1 MVNINVDLVQSLMKE
16 QFPEWSN
23 LEIKP
28 VENGGH
34 DNRTFHLGEYMSV
47 RLPSGDG
54 YVSQVEKEHR
64 WLPVLSKHLSLPIS
78 KPLAKGKPNKDYP
91 YPWSIYKWLEG
102 ETVTHENIVDIN
114 QFARELGEFLVELQ
128 SIDASEGP
136 FGGIH
141 NYYRGCP
148 LTEFKFNEWALSS
161 LDTLGN
167 LVDRERCLK
176 IWDRALSTK
185 WMNEPVWIHGDVAP
199 GNLLVTNGR
208 LSAVIDFGV
217 MAVGDPAAD
226 LAMAWTFFED
236 KSRDIFLNTIG
247 LDKDTE
253 DRARGWAL
261 WKALTTCVWE
271 PKESEAV
278 KKAKK
283 VIEILVNE

>member
-1 MVNINVDLVQSLMKE
+1 MIHINVELVHSLIKE
-16 QFPEWSN
+16 QFPEWST

-28 VENGGH
+28 VKNGGH
-34 DNRTFHLGEYMSV
+34 DNRTFHLGEDMSV
-47 RLPSGDG
+47 RLPSAEG
-54 YVSQVEKEHR
+54 YVSQVEKEHK
-64 WLPVLSKHLSLPIS
+64 WLPVLSNHLSIPIS
-78 KPLAKGKPNKDYP
+78 KPLAKGSPNEDYP

-102 ETVTHENIVDIN
+102 ETVTHENIVDMK
-114 QFARELGEFLVELQ
+114 QFAKDLGEFLVELQ
-128 SIDASEGP
+128 SIDSSEGP

-141 NYYRGCP
+141 NYHRGCP

-161 LDTLGN
+161 LDTLGH
-167 LVDRERCLK
+167 LVDREKCLE
-176 IWDRALSTK
+176 IWNRAISTK
-185 WMNEPVWIHGDVAP
+185 WMKEPVWIHGDIAP
-199 GNLLVTNGR
+199 GNLLVTNGK

-226 LAMAWTFFED
+226 LAMAWTFFDD

-247 LDKDTE
+247 LDKDTV

-271 PKESEAV
+271 SEESETV
-278 KKAKK
+278 KRAQK